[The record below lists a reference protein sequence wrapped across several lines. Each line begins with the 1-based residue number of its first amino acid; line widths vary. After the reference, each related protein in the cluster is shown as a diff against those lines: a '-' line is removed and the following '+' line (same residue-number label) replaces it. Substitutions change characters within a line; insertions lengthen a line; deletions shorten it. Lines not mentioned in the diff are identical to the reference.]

1 MAAAVWQ
8 SLVSEAAAEICRSR
22 LLTVEQMDQELMQ
35 PLRSLLKHHTMKE
48 RTDQVYQRLG
58 LFQCPTAEKPKLF
71 PAVLEGNFD
80 RRTRGRPPSSFGQYI
95 KPRKPAIRPEPEQ
108 EGIACI
114 WVVLTILVIIGVVG
128 LSIDMGHLAVVGQQL
143 QIGAD
148 AAALAGAQHVRTDI
162 VAARAAAVN
171 LGLANWAAGSPI
183 ELMSNDVNAADG
195 DIVVG
200 RFDSDTGTF
209 DPDATALNA
218 VKVVAR
224 RTDTSLG
231 GPVSLLFGPAFGVDT
246 ANMARSAIAMIG
258 GGTGSGLIVLA
269 DGEECALEVWGSVEV
284 DVDNGAV
291 QVNSTDDC
299 ASCFQGTMSI
309 LADEIN
315 SVGGICTTGVPT
327 LPPELN
333 TPVDPVPDPLAF
345 LPEPTWD
352 AANDLGTVA
361 VTGGENVTCL
371 PGYYSGGISI
381 NNGTMTL
388 EPGIYILDGVGL
400 EVTGSAD
407 FFAEGV
413 MIFITGTGHLDL
425 AGGGVVR
432 MTPPDP
438 ELYSYP
444 DVDTYEGVTIFQARD
459 NTNPSRIIGTTLMDL
474 QGTYYFPSNHV
485 AAGGNATKLG
495 NQLVVYTLDL
505 FGNGRL
511 TINYDGSFPA
521 PGSRVFLVR

>member
-1 MAAAVWQ
+1 M
-8 SLVSEAAAEICRSR
+8 
-22 LLTVEQMDQELMQ
+22 
-35 PLRSLLKHHTMKE
+35 
-48 RTDQVYQRLG
+48 YQRLG
-58 LFQCPTAEKPKLF
+58 LLQCPTAEKPKLF
-71 PAVLEGNFD
+71 PPALEDNLY
-80 RRTRGRPPSSFGQYI
+80 RRTRGRPPASFGQRI
-95 KPRKPAIRPEPEQ
+95 KRRKHTTEPNPQQ
-108 EGIACI
+108 EGIACV
-114 WVVLTILVIIGVVG
+114 WVVVVILVIIGIVG
-128 LSIDMGHLAVVGQQL
+128 LSIDMGYLVVVGQQL

-148 AAALAGAQHVRTDI
+148 AAALAGAQQVREDI
-162 VAARAAAVN
+162 AAARAAAVN
-171 LGLANWAAGSPI
+171 LGFANWAADSPI
-183 ELMSNDVNAADG
+183 QLMSNDANAADG

-200 RFDSDTGTF
+200 RFDRDTGVF

-231 GPVSLLFGPAFGVDT
+231 GPVFLLFGPAFGVDT
-246 ANMARSAIAMIG
+246 ANMARSAIAMVG

-269 DGEECALEVWGSVEV
+269 DGEPCALNVWGSVEV
-284 DVDNGAV
+284 NVDNGAV

-299 ASCFQGTMSI
+299 ASCFQGSMTM

-327 LPPELN
+327 LPPDLN
-333 TPVDPVPDPLAF
+333 TSVDPVPDPLAF

-352 AANDLGTVA
+352 PANDLGTVWI
-361 VTGGENVTCL
+361 TGGETVVL
-371 PGYYSGGISI
+371 APGYYSGGIAI

-388 EPGIYILDGVGL
+388 EPGIYIVDGVGL

-425 AGGGVVR
+425 SGGGVVT

-444 DVDTYEGVTIFQARD
+444 GVDTYEGVTIFQARD
-459 NTNPSRIIGTTLMDL
+459 NTNPSQIIGTSLMEL
-474 QGTYYFPSNHV
+474 EGTYYFPSNHL
-485 AAGGNATKLG
+485 AIGGNATKFG
-495 NQLVVYTLDL
+495 NQLIAYTMDV
-505 FGNGRL
+505 FGNGQL
-511 TINYDGSFPA
+511 IINYDGRFPA
-521 PGSRVFLVR
+521 PGNTVFLVR

>member
-1 MAAAVWQ
+1 MSIWCSWVVQWMDKKSVQ
-8 SLVSEAAAEICRSR
+8 SS
-22 LLTVEQMDQELMQ
+22 
-35 PLRSLLKHHTMKE
+35 RSLLRNH
-48 RTDQVYQRLG
+48 RSDQMVGRLWQRLQHIEG
-58 LFQCPTAEKPKLF
+58 PTAAKPTQVSPMLLGTLRAKIWC
-71 PAVLEGNFD
+71 N
-80 RRTRGRPPSSFGQYI
+80 RPSGVMQSLKRQDMVERFASGQ
-95 KPRKPAIRPEPEQ
+95 Q
-108 EGIACI
+108 GIAHI
-114 WVVLTILVIIGVVG
+114 WVVLVIMVIIGFVG
-128 LSIDMGHLAVVGQQL
+128 ISIDMGYLVVVGQQL

-148 AAALAGAQHVRTDI
+148 AAALAGAQQVRTDV

-171 LGLANWAAGSPI
+171 VGLANRAAGAPI
-183 ELMSNDVNAADG
+183 ELDSNDANAADG

-200 RFDSDTGTF
+200 RYDRDIGAF

-231 GPVSLLFGPAFGVDT
+231 GSVSLLFGPAFGVDT
-246 ANMARSAIAMIG
+246 ANMARWAIAMVG

-269 DGEECALEVWGSVEV
+269 DGEECALNIWGSVGV

-299 ASCFQGTMSI
+299 ASCFQGSMT
-309 LADEIN
+309 LYADEIN

-327 LPPELN
+327 LPPDQN
-333 TPVDPVPDPLAF
+333 TSVDPVPDPLAF

-352 AANDLGTVA
+352 PANDFGTVA
-361 VTGGENVTCL
+361 VTGGETVTL
-371 PGYYSGGISI
+371 VPGYYSGGISI
-381 NNGTMTL
+381 NNGSMTL
-388 EPGIYILDGVGL
+388 EPGIYIVDGVGL

-425 AGGGVVR
+425 TGGGVVR

-459 NTNPSRIIGTTLMDL
+459 NTNPARIIGTSLMDL
-474 QGTYYFPSNHV
+474 EGTYYFPSNHV
-485 AAGGNATKLG
+485 ELGGNATKFG
-495 NQLVVYTLDL
+495 NQLIAYTMEI
-505 FGNGRL
+505 FGNGQL
-511 TINYDGSFPA
+511 IVNYDGRFPA